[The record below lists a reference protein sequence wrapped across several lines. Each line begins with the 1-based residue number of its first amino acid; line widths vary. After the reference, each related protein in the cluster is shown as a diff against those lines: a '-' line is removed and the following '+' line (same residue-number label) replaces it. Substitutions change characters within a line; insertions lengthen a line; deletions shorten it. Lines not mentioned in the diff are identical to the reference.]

1 MAAVLAKE
9 AATKRWAAAWWT
21 LQQLKPKAHAGKQKG
36 ETTKRADVEAYR
48 WLVIDIGHRRKL
60 PNAAGPGRRL
70 SDERIRTVRR
80 GKSGA
85 RKRAG

>member
-1 MAAVLAKE
+1 MAAVLRKE
-9 AATKRWAAAWWT
+9 DATEKWAMVCWT
-21 LQQLKPKAHAGKQKG
+21 LQQLKPNAHADKQKG

-60 PNAAGPGRRL
+60 PNAQGPGRRL

-80 GKSGA
+80 SKSGA
-85 RKRAG
+85 RNRAG